1 MVLTSAPRDGSS
13 ASGGLGGL
21 ILVGILAVALAVRIV
36 ALLSLAKTPYFDVPL
51 MDEAVYHRWASQI
64 ANGTYKSSSP
74 YQFAPLPA
82 YVMAL
87 VYKMLS
93 PNLLYVRILNI
104 LFGVVT
110 CYFVY
115 LIGREMADRRIGLV
129 ACLVAALYKPFIFYS
144 IVPLNTSLSIVL
156 FAASTYFFLTVL
168 RKPSFMNTLLTG
180 VVIGLLLNVRPNA
193 IVLIPLMP
201 FMILWSQHRE
211 QPPVQ
216 RVAITLMI
224 YALGVGLAAAP
235 FALRNYKVSGE
246 FVLTTSHSG
255 YNLYLGNNPDNPDPY
270 YRPVPFASSN
280 PYEQG
285 VQFTIEASRRTAR
298 TLSPGEASSYWTRQ
312 VAKAAWTQPAAFL
325 RKIWQKTL
333 VLFNRFEAGD
343 HYDIDFISQFAG
355 FFRFP
360 FLTLSV
366 ILPLGMAG
374 MATTVW
380 KSKPALCGSA
390 LFMAY
395 AATLVLFFTNDRYR
409 LPLLVLLIPFAVIG
423 IGNLRSYIKQRRFRT
438 IGIYSVIVI
447 LFLVVEHL
455 PVQATDDVTAY
466 YNTHGLIL
474 DQTGF
479 ENEAMTYWE
488 TSSTM
493 NKPFSAFA
501 NLSLAQKYLSRKDFQ
516 RASAFLDKIP
526 DRSFA
531 AAKKYALIGDSLLEQ
546 GQTSE
551 AVAAYERSLAINSG
565 QIRPRRKLVEI
576 LSKIDIERASQ
587 ESKVLNHISSFYK
600 GL

>member
-1 MVLTSAPRDGSS
+1 L
-13 ASGGLGGL
+13 
-21 ILVGILAVALAVRIV
+21 
-36 ALLSLAKTPYFDVPL
+36 
-51 MDEAVYHRWASQI
+51 DEAVYHRWASQI
-64 ANGTYKSSSP
+64 ANGTYQSSSP

-87 VYKMLS
+87 VYKMWS

-104 LFGVVT
+104 LFGVAT

-168 RKPSFMNTLLTG
+168 RTPSFMNTLLTG

-201 FMILWSQHRE
+201 VMILWSQYRA

-216 RVAITLMI
+216 RVAMTLMI

-235 FALRNYKVSGE
+235 FALRNYRVSGE

-255 YNLYLGNNPDNPDPY
+255 YNLYLGNNLDNPDPY

-285 VQFTIEASRRTAR
+285 VQFAIEASRRTAR

-312 VAKAAWTQPAAFL
+312 VAKTAFAQPAAFMW
-325 RKIWQKTL
+325 KIWQKTL
-333 VLFNRFEAGD
+333 VLVNRFEAGD
-343 HYDIDFISQFAG
+343 HYDIDFMSQFAG

-360 FLTLSV
+360 FLTLAV

-380 KSKPALCGSA
+380 KSKPALGGSA
-390 LFMAY
+390 LFLAY

-409 LPLLVLLIPFAVIG
+409 LPLLVLLIPFAVLG
-423 IGNLRSYIKQRRFRT
+423 IGHLRSSIKQRRFGT

-466 YNTHGLIL
+466 YNTHARLL
-474 DQTGF
+474 DQKGS
-479 ENEAMTYWE
+479 EKEAMAYWE
-488 TSSTM
+488 TSSSM

-501 NLSLAQKYLSRKDFQ
+501 DLGLAYKYFSKKDFT
-516 RASAFLDKIP
+516 RAGSYLEKIP
-526 DRSFA
+526 DSSFA
-531 AAKKYALIGDSLLEQ
+531 AALKYELMGDLLFAQ
-546 GQTSE
+546 GQVPE

-565 QIRPRRKLVEI
+565 RTKPRTKLV
-576 LSKIDIERASQ
+576 KIFEGIDKDKAQRENDALRY
-587 ESKVLNHISSFYK
+587 ISSFYK